1 MKALVLSALICLM
14 PTLLLAQEIKFEDK
28 TQKFEK
34 VKAGETLSFDFFY
47 SNTGDVPLIITDV
60 KVSCGCTKPT
70 FSKTPLAPGER
81 AVIKVTFDTKGK
93 YGYQDRILEVYSN
106 AQTSPYKI
114 RFKGVVDNKKS

>member
-1 MKALVLSALICLM
+1 MKALVLSTWILLI
-14 PTLLLAQEIKFEDK
+14 PALLLGQEIKFEDK

-34 VKAGETLSFDFFY
+34 VKAGEVLSFDFFY
-47 SNTGDVPLIITDV
+47 TNTGSAPLILTEV

-81 AVIKVTFDTKGK
+81 AVITVTFDTKGK

-106 AQTSPYKI
+106 SSTSPYKI
-114 RFKGVVDNKKS
+114 RFKGVVDNKQP